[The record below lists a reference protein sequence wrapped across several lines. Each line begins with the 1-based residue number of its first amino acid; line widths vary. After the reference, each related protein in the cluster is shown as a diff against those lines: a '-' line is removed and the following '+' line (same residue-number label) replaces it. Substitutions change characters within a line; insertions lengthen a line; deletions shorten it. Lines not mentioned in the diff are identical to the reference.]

1 MGDGYRFHLKSF
13 RSAKKISR
21 SFRSWP
27 HLVADAG
34 ASHLHRSCPELLPE
48 LVLGDFDS
56 AQPEILESYRE
67 RWDPKVGIWIYWSI
81 TWDKS

>member
-1 MGDGYRFHLKSF
+1 MADG
-13 RSAKKISR
+13 
-21 SFRSWP
+21 
-27 HLVADAG
+27 G

-67 RWDPKVGIWIYWSI
+67 RWDPCDLDLLEHYMG
-81 TWDKS
+81 